1 MGDVT
6 SRLNARMQ
14 ARRDRSGVQTLTDDD
29 VRHLDEYT
37 KKLDD
42 AIDLLREEIAAIGS
56 GQLNRVTDIYPRKSE
71 LLKWLELRAPV
82 VEPLLKHD
90 VAIKRRFPERLTTFK
105 ELLNQDGQ
113 LLKQMAHV
121 AASITREIEKLIN
134 RSSLDGLYGQS
145 GEKLSALSSAN
156 KALDQE
162 I

>member
-56 GQLNRVTDIYPRKSE
+56 GQLNHVTNIYPRKSE